1 MTLRDRKQQAARDHV
16 ADAAGP
22 LFGRQG
28 YLATT
33 TKQVAK
39 EAGIA
44 EGTIFNLFGSKAGL
58 LLAALQRL
66 VPDREVGSDWARQ
79 ARASSDPVE
88 VVDLFCRTG
97 SRVAEH
103 ALPLVRVFVQ
113 GAAVDE
119 MVATAWRD
127 QENFRLDGQ
136 RWLLDVLQEKG
147 WLRRDRAVDDLA
159 RDVWILAA
167 PETWLKCLDSGMDE
181 THFQQWLRGALC
193 TLLLD
198 PAAWPRNRDDDH
210 SMAGNAPR
218 PQQPGG

>member
-22 LFGRQG
+22 LFVRHG

-39 EAGIA
+39 EAGVA

-66 VPDREVGSDWARQ
+66 VPDREVGADWAGH
-79 ARASSDPVE
+79 ARASSDPIE

-97 SRVAEH
+97 SHVAAH

-113 GAAVDE
+113 AAAVDE
-119 MVATAWRD
+119 VVATAWRD
-127 QENFRLDGQ
+127 QENFRLEGQ
-136 RWLLDVLQEKG
+136 TWLLDVLQEKG
-147 WLRRDRAVDDLA
+147 WLRPDRAVDDLA
-159 RDVWILAA
+159 RDLWVLAA
-167 PETWLKCLDSGMDE
+167 PETWLKCLDSGMAESD
-181 THFQQWLRGALC
+181 FQLWLLGALC

-198 PAAWPRNRDDDH
+198 PAAWPRNQD
-210 SMAGNAPR
+210 G
-218 PQQPGG
+218 